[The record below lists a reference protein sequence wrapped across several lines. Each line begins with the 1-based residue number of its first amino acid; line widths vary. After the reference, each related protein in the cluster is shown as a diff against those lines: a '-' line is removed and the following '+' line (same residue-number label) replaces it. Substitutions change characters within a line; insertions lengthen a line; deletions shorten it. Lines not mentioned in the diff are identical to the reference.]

1 MSSKIRQLTQSDFP
15 KLLEAINAA
24 FEDYIVPFHL
34 DVEQLRQKI
43 RIEDIDFA
51 WSVGTFVAG
60 KLVAFMLHGL
70 RELDHHPVVY
80 NGGTG
85 VLSGFRGLGLV
96 GKMYDYLLPLLG
108 QHQAKWI
115 VLEAIESNQSA
126 IRAYEKTGF
135 LISRKLLC
143 FNGVIQSAKVEEVA
157 TIQTLSNLSWTLL
170 QSFWDILPSW
180 QSAPQSMDTLRP
192 NALGAYVNGE
202 LVGYILFSLGNK
214 RIYHIAVAPEFR
226 GKGVG
231 RQLFQALRNEL
242 PAENIQFNN
251 IDAKAEELKLF
262 LEKQGLVNG
271 INQLEMTK
279 VL

>member
-1 MSSKIRQLTQSDFP
+1 MSTRIRQLTQWDLP
-15 KLLEAINAA
+15 ELLQTINGA
-24 FEDYIVPFHL
+24 FVDYIVPFQL
-34 DVEQLRQKI
+34 DMEQLRQKI
-43 RIEDIDFA
+43 RAEDIDLA
-51 WSVGTFVAG
+51 WSVGTFIAG
-60 KLVAFMLHGL
+60 KLVSFMLHGV
-70 RELDHHPVVY
+70 RELDHQRVVY

-85 VLSGFRGLGLV
+85 VLPGFRGLGLV
-96 GKMYDYLLPLLG
+96 GKMYDYVIPFLN
-108 QHQAKWI
+108 QHQVKRI
-115 VLEAIESNQSA
+115 VLEAIECNQSA
-126 IRAYEKTGF
+126 IRAYEKSGF
-135 LISRKLLC
+135 SINRKLLC
-143 FNGVIQSAKVEEVA
+143 FTGVIQSEKVENVVS
-157 TIQTLSNLSWTLL
+157 IRSLSDVPWTVL
-170 QSFWDILPSW
+170 QRFWDILPSW
-180 QSAPQSMDTLRP
+180 QSALQSMDTLQP
-192 NALGAYVNGE
+192 KALGAYMNSK
-202 LVGYILFSLGNK
+202 LIGYVLFNPVNK

>member
-1 MSSKIRQLTQSDFP
+1 MSTKIRQLTPSDFP
-15 KLLEAINAA
+15 ELLQAINAA
-24 FEDYIVPFHL
+24 FVDYIVPFQL

-43 RIEDIDFA
+43 RMEDIDFA

-60 KLVAFMLHGL
+60 ELVAFMLHGL
-70 RELDHHPVVY
+70 RELDHQSVVY

-85 VLSGFRGLGLV
+85 VLPKFRGLGLV
-96 GKMYDYLLPLLG
+96 GKMYDYLLPLLS
-108 QHQAKWI
+108 QHQIKRI
-115 VLEAIESNQSA
+115 VLETIESNQSA

-143 FNGVIQSAKVEEVA
+143 FNGVIQSAKVEQVA
-157 TIQTLSNLSWTLL
+157 TIQTLSDFSWTLF

-192 NALGAYVNGE
+192 NALAAYIEGK
-202 LVGYILFSLGNK
+202 LVGYMLFNLRGR

-231 RQLFQALRNEL
+231 KQLFQALRNEL
-242 PAENIQFNN
+242 QTEKIQFNN

-262 LEKQGLVNG
+262 LEKQGLVNE

>member
-1 MSSKIRQLTQSDFP
+1 MSTKIRQLTPSDFP
-15 KLLEAINAA
+15 ELLQAINAA
-24 FEDYIVPFHL
+24 FVDYIVPFQL

-43 RIEDIDFA
+43 RMEDIDFA

-60 KLVAFMLHGL
+60 ELVAFMLHGL
-70 RELDHHPVVY
+70 RELDHQSVVY

-85 VLSGFRGLGLV
+85 VLPKFRGLGLV
-96 GKMYDYLLPLLG
+96 GKMYDYLLPLLS
-108 QHQAKWI
+108 QHQIKSI
-115 VLEAIESNQSA
+115 VLETIESNQSA

-143 FNGVIQSAKVEEVA
+143 FNGVIQSAKVEQVA
-157 TIQTLSNLSWTLL
+157 TIQTLSDFSWTLF

-192 NALGAYVNGE
+192 NALAAYIEGK
-202 LVGYILFSLGNK
+202 LVGYMLFNLRGR

-231 RQLFQALRNEL
+231 KQLFQALRNEL
-242 PAENIQFNN
+242 QTEKIQFNN

-262 LEKQGLVNG
+262 LEKQGLVNE